1 MFSIRFVWEKLKG
14 RRWMIILGLLVSV
27 IYSATVVINPYLSKI
42 LVDDAIKAPGGPDKE
57 LLVKLI
63 IIMTVVVFIRT
74 IILFI
79 RKVLFE
85 MSSQKMLANIRLAIF
100 NNIQHQEL
108 SFFDKIK
115 AGDLITRSNSDVN
128 HARHFVAYTLFTM
141 VDTTVLFLAS
151 VIILLFVSVELTLSL
166 LAVVPILG
174 ITSYLY
180 TKKVAPIYRSIRN
193 CFAQLNIDA
202 QENIEGNRVVKAFAR
217 EEYEIEKFKKASLE
231 YKEENLKAAYAW
243 QKIVPVIEFLAQSL
257 TFITLL
263 VGGLLVI
270 KDPEHFTIGDLSMF
284 TALTWALAL
293 PMRNVSAILN
303 SYQQFITSTVK
314 IIELCEASPLIASRH
329 DAVTA
334 DKPLSG
340 KIEFKN
346 VSFKYTR
353 NGDKVLD
360 DISFTV
366 NPGETVAIMGSTGS
380 GKTTMINLMSR
391 FYDVSEGA
399 ILLDDVDIRMRKLE
413 DIRKSIAIAT
423 QDVFLFSDTVD
434 SNIAY
439 SHPDMDKEKIQQY
452 ATLAAADE
460 FINKMEFSYQTIIGE
475 RGVGVSGGQKQRLA
489 LARAMAAEAP
499 ILILDDTTS
508 AVDMETEKFIQQ
520 SLASMPLKTTKI
532 IIAQRISSVRHADKI
547 MILQN
552 GKLDIGTHE
561 SLAKTNS
568 YYRGICELQDVS
580 DLPVF
585 VGGDNNG

>member
-14 RRWMIILGLLVSV
+14 RRWMIIMGLIVSV

-57 LLVKLI
+57 LLIKLI
-63 IIMTVVVFIRT
+63 VIMTVVVFLRT
-74 IILFI
+74 VILFI

-128 HARHFVAYTLFTM
+128 NARHYVAYTLFTM
-141 VDTTVLFLAS
+141 VDTIVLFLAS
-151 VIILLFVSVELTLSL
+151 VIILMFVSAELTLSL

-180 TKKVAPIYRSIRN
+180 SKKVAPIYRSIRN
-193 CFAQLNIDA
+193 CFAQLNIEA

-217 EEYEIEKFKKASLE
+217 EEYEIEKFKEASLK
-231 YKEENLKAAYAW
+231 YKEENLKASFAW

-263 VGGLLVI
+263 VGGILVI
-270 KDPEHFTIGDLSMF
+270 KNPDFTIGDLSMF

-293 PMRNVSAILN
+293 PMRNISTILN
-303 SYQQFITSTVK
+303 NYQHFVTSTVK
-314 IIELCEASPLIASRH
+314 IIELCEASPLISDRH
-329 DAVTA
+329 DAIVA

-346 VSFKYTR
+346 VSFKYSKK
-353 NGDKVLD
+353 GDKVLD

-366 NPGETVAIMGSTGS
+366 NPGETVAIMGPTGS
-380 GKTTMINLMSR
+380 GKTTMVNLMSR
-391 FYDVSEGA
+391 FYDVTEGE
-399 ILLDDVDIRMRKLE
+399 ILLDDVNLRMRRLE

-423 QDVFLFSDTVD
+423 QDVFLFSDTVE

-439 SHPDMDKEKIQQY
+439 SFPDMDKEKIQQY

-460 FINKMEFSYQTIIGE
+460 FIHKMEFDYETIIGE
-475 RGVGVSGGQKQRLA
+475 RGVGISGGQKQRLA

-499 ILILDDTTS
+499 VLILDDTTS
-508 AVDMETEKFIQQ
+508 AVDMETEKYIQH
-520 SLASMPLKTTKI
+520 SLASLPVKATKI

-547 MILQN
+547 MILQD

-561 SLAKTNS
+561 ELARTNS

>member
-14 RRWMIILGLLVSV
+14 RRWMIILGLIVSV

-42 LVDDAIKAPGGPDKE
+42 LVDDAIKADGGPDKD
-57 LLVKLI
+57 LLIKLI
-63 IIMTVVVFIRT
+63 VIMTLVVFIRT
-74 IILFI
+74 VILFV

-85 MSSQKMLANIRLAIF
+85 MSSQSMLANIRLSIF

-115 AGDLITRSNSDVN
+115 SGDLVTRSLSDVN
-128 HARHFVAYTLFTM
+128 HTRHFVAYTLFTM
-141 VDTTVLFLAS
+141 VDTVVLFLAS
-151 VIILLFVSVELTLSL
+151 VILLMFVSPILTLSL

-180 TKKVAPIYRSIRN
+180 SKKVAPIYRSIRN

-202 QENIEGNRVVKAFAR
+202 QENISGNRVVKAFAR
-217 EEYEIEKFKKASLE
+217 EQYEIEKFEKASLK
-231 YKEENLKAAYAW
+231 YKEENLKAAFAW

-263 VGGLLVI
+263 VGGILVM
-270 KDPEHFTIGDLSMF
+270 KDPDFTLGDLSMF

-293 PMRNVSAILN
+293 PMRNVSTILN
-303 SYQQFITSTVK
+303 NYQQFNTSTVK

-329 DAVTA
+329 DAVVA
-334 DKPLSG
+334 DKPLKG

-346 VSFKYTR
+346 VTFKYTR

-360 DISFTV
+360 DISFVV
-366 NPGETVAIMGSTGS
+366 NPGETIAIMGSTGS
-380 GKTTMINLMSR
+380 GKTTIVNLMSR
-391 FYDVSEGA
+391 FYDVTGGS
-399 ILLDDVDIRMRKLE
+399 ILLDDVDIRMRSLQ
-413 DIRKSIAIAT
+413 DIRRSIAIAT
-423 QDVFLFSDTVD
+423 QDVFLFSDTVEN
-434 SNIAY
+434 NIAY
-439 SHPDMDKEKIQQY
+439 SDPDMDSQKIRQY
-452 ATLAAADE
+452 ATLAAAEE
-460 FINKMEFSYQTIIGE
+460 FVNKMEFSYETIIGE
-475 RGVGVSGGQKQRLA
+475 RGVGISGGQKQRLA

-499 ILILDDTTS
+499 ILVLDDTTS
-508 AVDMETEKFIQQ
+508 AVDMETEKYIQH
-520 SLASMPLKTTKI
+520 SLTTMPHNTTKI

-547 MILQN
+547 MILQD

-561 SLAKTNS
+561 SLARSNS

-580 DLPVF
+580 DLPAF

>member
-14 RRWMIILGLLVSV
+14 RRWMIILGLIVSV

-42 LVDDAIKAPGGPDKE
+42 LVDDAIKADGGPDKD
-57 LLVKLI
+57 LLIKLI
-63 IIMTVVVFIRT
+63 VIMTLVVFIRT
-74 IILFI
+74 VILFV

-85 MSSQKMLANIRLAIF
+85 MSSQSMLANIRLSIF

-115 AGDLITRSNSDVN
+115 SGDLVTRSLSDVN
-128 HARHFVAYTLFTM
+128 HTRHFVAYTLFTM
-141 VDTTVLFLAS
+141 VDTVVLFLAS
-151 VIILLFVSVELTLSL
+151 VILLMFVSPILTLSL

-180 TKKVAPIYRSIRN
+180 SKKVAPIYRSIRN

-202 QENIEGNRVVKAFAR
+202 QENISGNRVVKAFAR
-217 EEYEIEKFKKASLE
+217 EQYEIEKFEKASLK
-231 YKEENLKAAYAW
+231 YKEENLKAAIAW

-263 VGGLLVI
+263 VGGILVM
-270 KDPEHFTIGDLSMF
+270 KDPDFTLGDLSMF

-293 PMRNVSAILN
+293 PMRNVSTILN
-303 SYQQFITSTVK
+303 NYQQFNTSTVK

-329 DAVTA
+329 DAVVA
-334 DKPLSG
+334 DKPLKG

-346 VSFKYTR
+346 VTFKYTR

-360 DISFTV
+360 DISFVV
-366 NPGETVAIMGSTGS
+366 NPGETIAIMGSTGS
-380 GKTTMINLMSR
+380 GKTTIVNLMSR
-391 FYDVSEGA
+391 FYDVTEGS
-399 ILLDDVDIRMRKLE
+399 ILLDDVDIRMRSLQ
-413 DIRKSIAIAT
+413 DIRRSIAIAT
-423 QDVFLFSDTVD
+423 QDVFLFSDTVEN
-434 SNIAY
+434 NIAY
-439 SHPDMDKEKIQQY
+439 SDPDMDNQKIHQY
-452 ATLAAADE
+452 ATLAAAEE
-460 FINKMEFSYQTIIGE
+460 FINKMEFSYETIIGE
-475 RGVGVSGGQKQRLA
+475 RGVGISGGQKQRLA

-499 ILILDDTTS
+499 ILVLDDTTS
-508 AVDMETEKFIQQ
+508 AVDMETEKYIQH
-520 SLASMPLKTTKI
+520 SLATMPLNATKI

-547 MILQN
+547 MILQD

-561 SLAKTNS
+561 SLARSNS

-580 DLPVF
+580 DLPAF

>member
-14 RRWMIILGLLVSV
+14 RRWMIILGLIVSV

-42 LVDDAIKAPGGPDKE
+42 LVDDAIKADSGPDKD
-57 LLVKLI
+57 LLIKLI
-63 IIMTVVVFIRT
+63 VIMTLVVFVRT
-74 IILFI
+74 VILFV

-85 MSSQKMLANIRLAIF
+85 MSSQSMLANIRLSIF

-115 AGDLITRSNSDVN
+115 SGDLVTRSLSDVN
-128 HARHFVAYTLFTM
+128 HTRHFVAYTLFTM
-141 VDTTVLFLAS
+141 VDTVVLFLAS
-151 VIILLFVSVELTLSL
+151 VILLMFVSPILTLSL

-180 TKKVAPIYRSIRN
+180 SKKVAPIYRSIRN

-202 QENIEGNRVVKAFAR
+202 QENISGNRVVKAFAR
-217 EEYEIEKFKKASLE
+217 EQYEIEKFEKASLK
-231 YKEENLKAAYAW
+231 YKEENLKAAFAW

-263 VGGLLVI
+263 VGGILVM
-270 KDPEHFTIGDLSMF
+270 KDPDFTLGDLSMF

-293 PMRNVSAILN
+293 PMRNVSTILN
-303 SYQQFITSTVK
+303 NYQQFNTSTVK

-329 DAVTA
+329 DAVVA
-334 DKPLSG
+334 DKPLNG

-346 VSFKYTR
+346 VTFKYTR

-360 DISFTV
+360 DISFVV

-380 GKTTMINLMSR
+380 GKTTIVNLMSR
-391 FYDVSEGA
+391 FYDVAEGS
-399 ILLDDVDIRMRKLE
+399 ILLDDVDIRMRSLQ
-413 DIRKSIAIAT
+413 DIRRSIAIAT
-423 QDVFLFSDTVD
+423 QDVFLFSDTVEN
-434 SNIAY
+434 NIAY
-439 SHPDMDKEKIQQY
+439 SDPDMDNQKIHQY

-460 FINKMEFSYQTIIGE
+460 FINKMEFSYETIIGE
-475 RGVGVSGGQKQRLA
+475 RGVGISGGQKQRLA

-499 ILILDDTTS
+499 ILVLDDTTS
-508 AVDMETEKFIQQ
+508 AVDMETEKYIQH
-520 SLASMPLKTTKI
+520 SLATMPHNATKI

-547 MILQN
+547 MILQD

-561 SLAKTNS
+561 SLARSNS

-580 DLPVF
+580 DLPAF

>member
-1 MFSIRFVWEKLKG
+1 
-14 RRWMIILGLLVSV
+14 MIILGLIVSV
-27 IYSATVVINPYLSKI
+27 IYSSAVVINPYLSKI

-57 LLVKLI
+57 LMVKLI
-63 IIMTVVVFIRT
+63 IIMTAVVFVRT
-74 IILFI
+74 VILFI

-85 MSSQKMLANIRLAIF
+85 MSSQKMLTNIRLAIF

-128 HARHFVAYTLFTM
+128 HTRHFVAYTLFTI
-141 VDTTVLFLAS
+141 VDTAVLFLSSA
-151 VIILLFVSVELTLSL
+151 IILMFVSAELTLSL

-174 ITSYLY
+174 VTSYFY

-217 EEYEIEKFKKASLE
+217 EEYEIEKFKKASLK
-231 YKEENLKAAYAW
+231 YKEENLKASFAW
-243 QKIVPVIEFLAQSL
+243 QRVVPIIEFLAQSL

-263 VGGLLVI
+263 VGGILVI
-270 KDPEHFTIGDLSMF
+270 KDPDFTIGDLSMF

-293 PMRNVSAILN
+293 PMRNVSTILN
-303 SYQQFITSTVK
+303 SYQQFITSTFK
-314 IIELCEASPLIASRH
+314 IIELCEASPIISSRH
-329 DAVTA
+329 DAVAA
-334 DKPLSG
+334 DKPLNG

-346 VSFKYTR
+346 VSFKYSK
-353 NGDKVLD
+353 NGDNVLNG
-360 DISFTV
+360 ISFTV
-366 NPGETVAIMGSTGS
+366 NPGETIAIMGPTGS
-380 GKTTMINLMSR
+380 GKTTMVNLISR
-391 FYDVSEGA
+391 FYDVTEGE
-399 ILLDDVDIRMRKLE
+399 ILLDGINIRMRKLE

-423 QDVFLFSDTVD
+423 QDVFLFSDTVEN
-434 SNIAY
+434 NIAY
-439 SHPDMDKEKIQQY
+439 SNPNMDEDKIKQY
-452 ATLAAADE
+452 AKLAAADE
-460 FINKMEFSYQTIIGE
+460 FIHKMEYDYETIIGE
-475 RGVGVSGGQKQRLA
+475 RGVGISGGQKQRLA
-489 LARAMAAEAP
+489 LARAMAAETP

-508 AVDMETEKFIQQ
+508 AVDMETEKYIQN
-520 SLASMPLKTTKI
+520 SLASMPLNATKI

-561 SLAKTNS
+561 ELARTNA

-585 VGGDNNG
+585 VGGEDNG

>member
-14 RRWMIILGLLVSV
+14 RRWMIILGLIVSV

-42 LVDDAIKAPGGPDKE
+42 LVDDAIKADGGPDKD
-57 LLVKLI
+57 LLIKLI
-63 IIMTVVVFIRT
+63 VIMTLVVFVRT
-74 IILFI
+74 VILFV

-85 MSSQKMLANIRLAIF
+85 MSSQSMLANIRLSIF

-115 AGDLITRSNSDVN
+115 SGDLVTRSLSDVN
-128 HARHFVAYTLFTM
+128 HTRHFVAYTLFTM
-141 VDTTVLFLAS
+141 VDTVVLFLAS
-151 VIILLFVSVELTLSL
+151 VILLMFVSPILTLSL

-180 TKKVAPIYRSIRN
+180 SKKVAPIYRSIRN

-202 QENIEGNRVVKAFAR
+202 QENISGNRVVKAFAR
-217 EEYEIEKFKKASLE
+217 EQYEIEKFEKASLK
-231 YKEENLKAAYAW
+231 YKEENLKAAFAW

-263 VGGLLVI
+263 VGGILVM
-270 KDPEHFTIGDLSMF
+270 KDPDFTLGDLSMF

-293 PMRNVSAILN
+293 PMRNVSTILN
-303 SYQQFITSTVK
+303 NYQQFNTSTVK

-329 DAVTA
+329 DAVVA
-334 DKPLSG
+334 DKPLNG

-346 VSFKYTR
+346 VTFKYTR

-360 DISFTV
+360 DISFVV

-380 GKTTMINLMSR
+380 GKTTIVNLMSR
-391 FYDVSEGA
+391 FYDVTEGS
-399 ILLDDVDIRMRKLE
+399 ILLDDVDIRMRSLQ
-413 DIRKSIAIAT
+413 DIRRSIAIAT
-423 QDVFLFSDTVD
+423 QDVFLFSDTVEN
-434 SNIAY
+434 NIAY
-439 SHPDMDKEKIQQY
+439 SDPDMDNQKIHQY

-460 FINKMEFSYQTIIGE
+460 FINKMEFSYETIIGE
-475 RGVGVSGGQKQRLA
+475 RGVGISGGQKQRLA

-499 ILILDDTTS
+499 ILVLDDTTS
-508 AVDMETEKFIQQ
+508 AVDMETEKYIQH
-520 SLASMPLKTTKI
+520 SLATMPHNATKI

-547 MILQN
+547 MILQD

-561 SLAKTNS
+561 SLARSNS

-580 DLPVF
+580 DLPAF

>member
-14 RRWMIILGLLVSV
+14 RRWMIILGLIVSV

-42 LVDDAIKAPGGPDKE
+42 LVDDAIKADGGPDKD
-57 LLVKLI
+57 LLIKLI
-63 IIMTVVVFIRT
+63 VIMTLVVFVRT
-74 IILFI
+74 VILFV

-85 MSSQKMLANIRLAIF
+85 MSSQSMLANIRLSIF

-115 AGDLITRSNSDVN
+115 SGDLVTRSLSDVN
-128 HARHFVAYTLFTM
+128 HTRHFVAYTLFTM
-141 VDTTVLFLAS
+141 VDTVVLFLAS
-151 VIILLFVSVELTLSL
+151 VILLMFVSPILTLSL

-180 TKKVAPIYRSIRN
+180 SKKVAPIYRSIRN

-202 QENIEGNRVVKAFAR
+202 QENISGNRVVKAFAR
-217 EEYEIEKFKKASLE
+217 EQYEIEKFEKASLK
-231 YKEENLKAAYAW
+231 YKEENLKAAIAW

-263 VGGLLVI
+263 VGGILVM
-270 KDPEHFTIGDLSMF
+270 KDPDFTLGDLSMF

-293 PMRNVSAILN
+293 PMRNVSTILN
-303 SYQQFITSTVK
+303 NYQQFNTSTVK

-329 DAVTA
+329 DAVVA
-334 DKPLSG
+334 DKPLNG

-346 VSFKYTR
+346 VTFKYTR

-360 DISFTV
+360 DISFVV

-380 GKTTMINLMSR
+380 GKTTIVNLMSR
-391 FYDVSEGA
+391 FYDVAEGS
-399 ILLDDVDIRMRKLE
+399 ILLDDVDIRMRSLQ
-413 DIRKSIAIAT
+413 DIRRSIAIAT
-423 QDVFLFSDTVD
+423 QDVFLFSDTVEN
-434 SNIAY
+434 NIAY
-439 SHPDMDKEKIQQY
+439 SDPDMDNQKIHQY

-460 FINKMEFSYQTIIGE
+460 FINKMEFSYETIIGE
-475 RGVGVSGGQKQRLA
+475 RGVGISGGQKQRLA

-499 ILILDDTTS
+499 ILVLDDTTS
-508 AVDMETEKFIQQ
+508 AVDMETEKYIQH
-520 SLASMPLKTTKI
+520 SLATMPHNATKI

-547 MILQN
+547 MILQD

-561 SLAKTNS
+561 SLARSNS

-580 DLPVF
+580 DLPAF

>member
-1 MFSIRFVWEKLKG
+1 MFSVRFVWEKLKG
-14 RRWMIILGLLVSV
+14 RRWMIILGFIVSV

-42 LVDDAIKAPGGPDKE
+42 LVDDAIKAPSGPNKE
-57 LLVKLI
+57 LLVDLV
-63 IIMTVVVFIRT
+63 IIMSIVVLVRT
-74 IILFI
+74 IFLFV

-85 MSSQKMLANIRLAIF
+85 MASQMMLANIRLSIF

-115 AGDLITRSNSDVN
+115 AGDLITRSTSDVN
-128 HARHFVAYTLFTM
+128 HTRHFVAYTIFTM

-151 VIILLFVSVELTLSL
+151 VIILLFVSAELTLSL
-166 LAVVPILG
+166 LAVIPILG

-202 QENIEGNRVVKAFAR
+202 QENISGNRVVKAFAR
-217 EEYEIEKFKKASLE
+217 EEYEIEKFKKASLQ
-231 YKEENLKAAYAW
+231 YKEENLKASYAW
-243 QKIVPVIEFLAQSL
+243 QKVVPIIEFLAQSL

-263 VGGLLVI
+263 VGGILVI
-270 KDPEHFTIGDLSMF
+270 KKPDSFTIGDLSMF

-293 PMRNVSAILN
+293 PMRNVSTILN
-303 SYQQFITSTVK
+303 NYQQFITSTVK

-329 DAVTA
+329 DAIVA

-346 VSFKYTR
+346 VSFRYSR

-380 GKTTMINLMSR
+380 GKSTMVNLMSR
-391 FYDVSEGA
+391 FYDVTEGA
-399 ILLDDVDIRMRKLE
+399 ILLDDIDLRMRSLS

-423 QDVFLFSDTVD
+423 QDVFLFSDTVE

-439 SHPDMDKEKIQQY
+439 SDPDMDEEKIHQY

-460 FINKMEFSYQTIIGE
+460 FIQKMEYSYETIIGE
-475 RGVGVSGGQKQRLA
+475 RGVGISGGQKQRLA

-508 AVDMETEKFIQQ
+508 AVDMETEKYIQH
-520 SLASMPLKTTKI
+520 SLASMPLETTKI

-547 MILQN
+547 MILQD
-552 GKLDIGTHE
+552 GKIDIGTHE
-561 SLAKTNS
+561 SLARTNA

-580 DLPVF
+580 DRPAF

>member
-14 RRWMIILGLLVSV
+14 RRWMIILGLIVSV
-27 IYSATVVINPYLSKI
+27 IYSSAVVINPYLSKI

-57 LLVKLI
+57 LMVKLI
-63 IIMTVVVFIRT
+63 IIMTAVVFVRT
-74 IILFI
+74 VILFI

-85 MSSQKMLANIRLAIF
+85 MSSQKMLTNIRLAIF

-128 HARHFVAYTLFTM
+128 HTRHFVAYTLFTI
-141 VDTTVLFLAS
+141 VDTAVLFLSSA
-151 VIILLFVSVELTLSL
+151 IILMFVSAELTLSL

-174 ITSYLY
+174 VTSYFY

-217 EEYEIEKFKKASLE
+217 EEYEIEKFKKASLK
-231 YKEENLKAAYAW
+231 YKEENLKASFAW
-243 QKIVPVIEFLAQSL
+243 QRVVPIIEFLAQSL

-263 VGGLLVI
+263 VGGILVI
-270 KDPEHFTIGDLSMF
+270 KDPDFTIGDLSMF

-293 PMRNVSAILN
+293 PMRNVSTILN
-303 SYQQFITSTVK
+303 SYQQFITSTFK
-314 IIELCEASPLIASRH
+314 IIELCEASPIISSRH
-329 DAVTA
+329 DAVAA
-334 DKPLSG
+334 DKPLNG

-346 VSFKYTR
+346 VSFKYSK
-353 NGDKVLD
+353 NGDNVLNG
-360 DISFTV
+360 ISFTV
-366 NPGETVAIMGSTGS
+366 NPGETIAIMGPTGS
-380 GKTTMINLMSR
+380 GKTTMVNLISR
-391 FYDVSEGA
+391 FYDVTEGE
-399 ILLDDVDIRMRKLE
+399 ILLDGINIRMRKLE

-423 QDVFLFSDTVD
+423 QDVFLFSDTVEN
-434 SNIAY
+434 NIAY
-439 SHPDMDKEKIQQY
+439 SNPNMDEEKIKQY
-452 ATLAAADE
+452 AKLAAADE
-460 FINKMEFSYQTIIGE
+460 FIHKMEYDYETIIGE
-475 RGVGVSGGQKQRLA
+475 RGVGISGGQKQRLA
-489 LARAMAAEAP
+489 LARAMAAETP

-508 AVDMETEKFIQQ
+508 AVDMETEKYIQN
-520 SLASMPLKTTKI
+520 SLASMPLNATKI

-552 GKLDIGTHE
+552 GKIDIGTHE
-561 SLAKTNS
+561 ELARTNA

-585 VGGDNNG
+585 VGGEDNG

>member
-14 RRWMIILGLLVSV
+14 RRWMIILGLIVSV

-42 LVDDAIKAPGGPDKE
+42 LVDDAIKADGGPDKD
-57 LLVKLI
+57 LLIKLI
-63 IIMTVVVFIRT
+63 VIMTLVVFIRT
-74 IILFI
+74 VILFV

-85 MSSQKMLANIRLAIF
+85 MSSQSMLANIRLSIF

-115 AGDLITRSNSDVN
+115 SGDLVTRSLSDVN
-128 HARHFVAYTLFTM
+128 HTRHFVAYTLFTM
-141 VDTTVLFLAS
+141 VDTVVLFLAS
-151 VIILLFVSVELTLSL
+151 VILLMFVSPILTLSL

-180 TKKVAPIYRSIRN
+180 SKKVAPIYRSIRN

-202 QENIEGNRVVKAFAR
+202 QENISGNRVVKAFAR
-217 EEYEIEKFKKASLE
+217 EQYEIEKFEKASLK
-231 YKEENLKAAYAW
+231 YKEENLKAAIAW

-263 VGGLLVI
+263 VGGILVM
-270 KDPEHFTIGDLSMF
+270 KNPDFTLGDLSMF

-293 PMRNVSAILN
+293 PMRNVSTILN
-303 SYQQFITSTVK
+303 NYQQFNTSTVK

-329 DAVTA
+329 DAVVA
-334 DKPLSG
+334 DKPLKG

-346 VSFKYTR
+346 VTFKYTR

-360 DISFTV
+360 DISFVV
-366 NPGETVAIMGSTGS
+366 NPGETIAIMGSTGS
-380 GKTTMINLMSR
+380 GKTTIVNLMSR
-391 FYDVSEGA
+391 FYDVTEGS
-399 ILLDDVDIRMRKLE
+399 ILLDDVDIRMRSLQ
-413 DIRKSIAIAT
+413 DIRRSIAIAT
-423 QDVFLFSDTVD
+423 QDVFLFSDTVEN
-434 SNIAY
+434 NIAY
-439 SHPDMDKEKIQQY
+439 SDPDMDSQKIRQY
-452 ATLAAADE
+452 ATLAAAEE
-460 FINKMEFSYQTIIGE
+460 FINKMEFSYETIIGE
-475 RGVGVSGGQKQRLA
+475 RGVGISGGQKQRLA

-499 ILILDDTTS
+499 ILVLDDTTS
-508 AVDMETEKFIQQ
+508 AVDMETEKYIQH
-520 SLASMPLKTTKI
+520 SLATMPHNATKI

-547 MILQN
+547 MILQD

-561 SLAKTNS
+561 SLARSNS

-580 DLPVF
+580 DLPAF

>member
-14 RRWMIILGLLVSV
+14 RRWMIILGLIVSV

-42 LVDDAIKAPGGPDKE
+42 LVDDAIKADGGPDKD
-57 LLVKLI
+57 LLIKLI
-63 IIMTVVVFIRT
+63 VIMTLVVFVRT
-74 IILFI
+74 VILFV

-85 MSSQKMLANIRLAIF
+85 MSSQSMLANIRLSIF

-115 AGDLITRSNSDVN
+115 SGDLVTRSLSDVN
-128 HARHFVAYTLFTM
+128 HTRHFVAYTLFTM
-141 VDTTVLFLAS
+141 VDTVVLFLAS
-151 VIILLFVSVELTLSL
+151 VILLMFVSPILTLSL

-180 TKKVAPIYRSIRN
+180 SKKVAPIYRSIRN

-202 QENIEGNRVVKAFAR
+202 QENISGNRVVKAFAR
-217 EEYEIEKFKKASLE
+217 EQYEIEKFEKASLK
-231 YKEENLKAAYAW
+231 YKEENLKAAFAW

-263 VGGLLVI
+263 VGGILVM
-270 KDPEHFTIGDLSMF
+270 KDPDFTLGDLSMF

-293 PMRNVSAILN
+293 PMRNVSTILN
-303 SYQQFITSTVK
+303 NYQQFNTSTVK

-329 DAVTA
+329 DAVVA
-334 DKPLSG
+334 DKPLNG

-346 VSFKYTR
+346 VTFKYTR

-360 DISFTV
+360 DISFVV
-366 NPGETVAIMGSTGS
+366 NPGETIAIMGSTGS
-380 GKTTMINLMSR
+380 GKTTIVNLMSR
-391 FYDVSEGA
+391 FYDVTEGS
-399 ILLDDVDIRMRKLE
+399 ILLDDVDIRMRSLQ
-413 DIRKSIAIAT
+413 DIRRSIAIAT
-423 QDVFLFSDTVD
+423 QDIFLFSDTVEN
-434 SNIAY
+434 NIAY
-439 SHPDMDKEKIQQY
+439 SDPDMDNEKIHQY
-452 ATLAAADE
+452 AILAAADE
-460 FINKMEFSYQTIIGE
+460 FINKMEFSYETIIGE
-475 RGVGVSGGQKQRLA
+475 RGVGISGGQKQRLA

-499 ILILDDTTS
+499 ILVLDDTTS
-508 AVDMETEKFIQQ
+508 AVDMETEKYIQH
-520 SLASMPLKTTKI
+520 SLATMPHNATKI

-547 MILQN
+547 MILQD

-561 SLAKTNS
+561 SLARSNS

-580 DLPVF
+580 DLPAF

>member
-14 RRWMIILGLLVSV
+14 RRWMIILGLIVSV

-42 LVDDAIKAPGGPDKE
+42 LVDDAIKADGGPDKD
-57 LLVKLI
+57 LLIKLI
-63 IIMTVVVFIRT
+63 VIMTLVVFVRT
-74 IILFI
+74 VILFV

-85 MSSQKMLANIRLAIF
+85 MSSQSMLANIRLSIF

-115 AGDLITRSNSDVN
+115 SGDLVTRSLSDVN
-128 HARHFVAYTLFTM
+128 HTRHFVAYTLFTM
-141 VDTTVLFLAS
+141 VDTVVLFLAS
-151 VIILLFVSVELTLSL
+151 VILLMFVSPILTLSL

-180 TKKVAPIYRSIRN
+180 SKKVAPIYRSIRN

-202 QENIEGNRVVKAFAR
+202 QENISGNRVVKAFAR
-217 EEYEIEKFKKASLE
+217 EQYEIEKFEKASLK
-231 YKEENLKAAYAW
+231 YKEENLKAAFAW

-263 VGGLLVI
+263 VGGILVM
-270 KDPEHFTIGDLSMF
+270 KDPDFTLGDLSMF

-293 PMRNVSAILN
+293 PMRNVSTILN
-303 SYQQFITSTVK
+303 NYQQFNTSTVK

-329 DAVTA
+329 DAVVA
-334 DKPLSG
+334 DKPLKG

-346 VSFKYTR
+346 VTFKYTR

-360 DISFTV
+360 DISFVV
-366 NPGETVAIMGSTGS
+366 NPGETIAIMGSTGS
-380 GKTTMINLMSR
+380 GKTTIVNLMSR
-391 FYDVSEGA
+391 FYDVTEGS
-399 ILLDDVDIRMRKLE
+399 ILLDDVDIRMRSLQ
-413 DIRKSIAIAT
+413 DIRRSIAIAT
-423 QDVFLFSDTVD
+423 QDVFLFSDTVEN
-434 SNIAY
+434 NIAY
-439 SHPDMDKEKIQQY
+439 SDPDMDNQKIRQY
-452 ATLAAADE
+452 ATLAAAEE
-460 FINKMEFSYQTIIGE
+460 FINKMEFSYETIIGE
-475 RGVGVSGGQKQRLA
+475 RGVGISGGQKQRLA

-499 ILILDDTTS
+499 ILVLDDTTS
-508 AVDMETEKFIQQ
+508 AVDMETEKYIQH
-520 SLASMPLKTTKI
+520 SLATMPLNATKI

-547 MILQN
+547 MILQD

-561 SLAKTNS
+561 SLARSNS

-580 DLPVF
+580 DLPAF

>member
-14 RRWMIILGLLVSV
+14 RRWMIILGLIVSV

-42 LVDDAIKAPGGPDKE
+42 LVDDAIKADGGPDKD
-57 LLVKLI
+57 LLIKLI
-63 IIMTVVVFIRT
+63 VIMTLVVFVRT
-74 IILFI
+74 VILFV

-85 MSSQKMLANIRLAIF
+85 MSSQSMLANIRLSIF

-115 AGDLITRSNSDVN
+115 SGDLVTRSLSDVN
-128 HARHFVAYTLFTM
+128 HTRHFVAYTLFTM
-141 VDTTVLFLAS
+141 VDTVVLFLAS
-151 VIILLFVSVELTLSL
+151 VILLMFVSPILTLSL

-180 TKKVAPIYRSIRN
+180 SKKVAPIYRSIRN

-202 QENIEGNRVVKAFAR
+202 QENISGNRVVKAFAR
-217 EEYEIEKFKKASLE
+217 EQYEIEKFEKASLK
-231 YKEENLKAAYAW
+231 YKEENLKASFAW

-263 VGGLLVI
+263 VGGILVM
-270 KDPEHFTIGDLSMF
+270 KDPDFTLGDLSMF

-293 PMRNVSAILN
+293 PMRNVSTILN
-303 SYQQFITSTVK
+303 NYQQFNTSTVK

-329 DAVTA
+329 DAVVA
-334 DKPLSG
+334 DKPLNG

-346 VSFKYTR
+346 VTFKYTR

-360 DISFTV
+360 DISFVV

-380 GKTTMINLMSR
+380 GKTTIVNLMSR
-391 FYDVSEGA
+391 FYDVTGGS
-399 ILLDDVDIRMRKLE
+399 ILLDDVDIRMRSLQ
-413 DIRKSIAIAT
+413 DIRRSIAIAT
-423 QDVFLFSDTVD
+423 QDVFLFSDTVEN
-434 SNIAY
+434 NIAY
-439 SHPDMDKEKIQQY
+439 SDPDMDSQKIRQY
-452 ATLAAADE
+452 ATLAAAEE
-460 FINKMEFSYQTIIGE
+460 FVNKMEFSYETIIGE
-475 RGVGVSGGQKQRLA
+475 RGVGISGGQKQRLA

-499 ILILDDTTS
+499 ILVLDDTTS
-508 AVDMETEKFIQQ
+508 AVDMETEKYIQH
-520 SLASMPLKTTKI
+520 SLATMPHNATKI

-547 MILQN
+547 MILQD

-561 SLAKTNS
+561 SLARSNS

-580 DLPVF
+580 DLPAF

>member
-14 RRWMIILGLLVSV
+14 RRWMIILGLIVSV

-42 LVDDAIKAPGGPDKE
+42 LVDDAIKADGGPDKD
-57 LLVKLI
+57 LLIKLI
-63 IIMTVVVFIRT
+63 VIMTLVVFVRT
-74 IILFI
+74 VILFV

-85 MSSQKMLANIRLAIF
+85 MSSQSMLANIRLSIF

-115 AGDLITRSNSDVN
+115 SGDLVTRSLSDVN
-128 HARHFVAYTLFTM
+128 HTRHFVAYTLFTM
-141 VDTTVLFLAS
+141 VDTVVLFLAS
-151 VIILLFVSVELTLSL
+151 VILLMFVSPILTLSL

-180 TKKVAPIYRSIRN
+180 SKKVAPIYRSIRN

-202 QENIEGNRVVKAFAR
+202 QENISGNRVVKAFAR
-217 EEYEIEKFKKASLE
+217 EQYEIEKFEKASLK
-231 YKEENLKAAYAW
+231 YKEENLKAAIAW

-263 VGGLLVI
+263 VGGILVM
-270 KDPEHFTIGDLSMF
+270 KDPDFTLGDLSMF

-293 PMRNVSAILN
+293 PMRNVSTILN
-303 SYQQFITSTVK
+303 NYQQFNTSTVK

-329 DAVTA
+329 DAVIA
-334 DKPLSG
+334 DKPLKG

-346 VSFKYTR
+346 VTFKYTR

-360 DISFTV
+360 DISFVV
-366 NPGETVAIMGSTGS
+366 NPGETIAIMGSTGS
-380 GKTTMINLMSR
+380 GKTTIVNLMSR
-391 FYDVSEGA
+391 FYDVTEGS
-399 ILLDDVDIRMRKLE
+399 ILLDDVDIRMRSLQ
-413 DIRKSIAIAT
+413 DIRRSIAIAT
-423 QDVFLFSDTVD
+423 QDVFLFSDTVEN
-434 SNIAY
+434 NIAY
-439 SHPDMDKEKIQQY
+439 SDPDMDNQKIHQY
-452 ATLAAADE
+452 ATLAAAEE
-460 FINKMEFSYQTIIGE
+460 FINKMEFSYETIIGE
-475 RGVGVSGGQKQRLA
+475 RGVGISGGQKQRLA

-499 ILILDDTTS
+499 ILVLDDTTS
-508 AVDMETEKFIQQ
+508 AVDMETEKYIQH
-520 SLASMPLKTTKI
+520 SLATMPLNATKI

-547 MILQN
+547 MILQD

-561 SLAKTNS
+561 SLARSNS

-580 DLPVF
+580 DLPAF

>member
-14 RRWMIILGLLVSV
+14 RRWMVILGLIVSV

-42 LVDDAIKAPGGPDKE
+42 LVDDAIKADGGPDKD
-57 LLVKLI
+57 LLIKLI
-63 IIMTVVVFIRT
+63 VIMTLVVFVRT
-74 IILFI
+74 VILFV

-85 MSSQKMLANIRLAIF
+85 MSSQSMLANIRLSIF

-115 AGDLITRSNSDVN
+115 SGDLVTRSLSDVN
-128 HARHFVAYTLFTM
+128 HTRHFVAYTLFTM
-141 VDTTVLFLAS
+141 VDTVVLFLAS
-151 VIILLFVSVELTLSL
+151 VILLMFVSPILTLSL

-180 TKKVAPIYRSIRN
+180 SKKVAPIYRSIRN

-202 QENIEGNRVVKAFAR
+202 QENISGNRVVKAFAR
-217 EEYEIEKFKKASLE
+217 EQYEIEKFEKASLK
-231 YKEENLKAAYAW
+231 YKEENLKAAFAW

-263 VGGLLVI
+263 VGGILVM
-270 KDPEHFTIGDLSMF
+270 KDPDFTLGDLSMF

-293 PMRNVSAILN
+293 PMRNVSTILN
-303 SYQQFITSTVK
+303 NYQQFNTSTVK

-329 DAVTA
+329 DAVVA
-334 DKPLSG
+334 DKPLKG

-346 VSFKYTR
+346 VTFKYTR

-360 DISFTV
+360 DISFVV
-366 NPGETVAIMGSTGS
+366 NPGETIAIMGSTGS
-380 GKTTMINLMSR
+380 GKTTIVNLMSR
-391 FYDVSEGA
+391 FYDVTEGS
-399 ILLDDVDIRMRKLE
+399 ILLDDVDIRMRSLQ
-413 DIRKSIAIAT
+413 DIRRSIAIAT
-423 QDVFLFSDTVD
+423 QDVFLFSDTVEN
-434 SNIAY
+434 NIAY
-439 SHPDMDKEKIQQY
+439 SDPDMDNQKIRQY
-452 ATLAAADE
+452 ATLAAAEE
-460 FINKMEFSYQTIIGE
+460 FINKMEFSYETIIGE
-475 RGVGVSGGQKQRLA
+475 RGVGISGGQKQRLA

-499 ILILDDTTS
+499 ILVLDDTTS
-508 AVDMETEKFIQQ
+508 AVDMETEKYIQH
-520 SLASMPLKTTKI
+520 SLATMPLNATKI

-547 MILQN
+547 MILQD

-561 SLAKTNS
+561 SLARSNS

-580 DLPVF
+580 DLPAF